1 MNWFRENKFLGS
13 FLIAFSVAVL
23 IAGSLLL
30 STKSGFSE
38 ASNQFNQTATEFNRL
53 QRLNPFPND
62 ANLLAMK
69 AQAADYKVALGKLKD
84 ELKTCV
90 LPVTPLAPNEFQAQL
105 RQTVTAVIEKARANK
120 IKLPGNFFLGFD
132 EFAAALPSNT
142 AAPLLGQQ
150 LAQVKLLTDIL
161 MEARI
166 DALTAF
172 RVGPLPEERTAGG
185 RTPTPSPSRGGKTH
199 AVAPTAPKL
208 VERSVVEATFV
219 STPSAARRVLNQ
231 IAGANKQFFIIR
243 TLHVVNEK
251 DKGPPRAEQA
261 EVANPAATAAA
272 SPGPKPNA
280 ALNFIVGT
288 EHIRTSAKIELVK
301 FTF

>member
-13 FLIAFSVAVL
+13 FLIAFGLALL

-30 STKSGFSE
+30 STKSGFYE

-53 QRLNPFPND
+53 QRLNPFPNN
-62 ANLLAMK
+62 ANLLTMK
-69 AQAADYKVALGKLKD
+69 AQAADYRVALGKLKD

-90 LPVTPLAPNEFQAQL
+90 LPVTPLAPNEFQAHL
-105 RQTVTAVIEKARANK
+105 RQTVTAVIEKARTNK
-120 IKLPGNFFLGFD
+120 VKLPGNFFLGFD

-161 MEARI
+161 IEARI

-172 RVGPLPEERTAGG
+172 RVGPLPEERAAAGS
-185 RTPTPSPSRGGKTH
+185 PTPSPSRGGKTR
-199 AVAPTAPKL
+199 AVAPTGPKL

-251 DKGPPRAEQA
+251 DKGPPRVQEAEA
-261 EVANPAATAAA
+261 ANPAATNAA
-272 SPGPKPNA
+272 SPAPKPNA

-288 EHIRTSAKIELVK
+288 EHIRTSAKIEVVK

>member
-13 FLIAFSVAVL
+13 FLIAFGLAVL

-30 STKSGFSE
+30 STKSGFDE

-53 QRLNPFPND
+53 QRLNPFPNN
-62 ANLLAMK
+62 ANLVTMK
-69 AQAADYKVALGKLKD
+69 AQAADYRVALGKLKD

-90 LPVTPLAPNEFQAQL
+90 LPVTPLAPNEFQARL
-105 RQTVTAVIEKARANK
+105 RQTVTAVIEKARTNK
-120 IKLPGNFFLGFD
+120 VKLPGNFFLGFD
-132 EFAAALPSNT
+132 EFAGALPSNT

-161 MEARI
+161 IEARI

-172 RVGPLPEERTAGG
+172 RVGPLPEERAAAGS
-185 RTPTPSPSRGGKTH
+185 PTPSPSQGAKTR
-199 AVAPTAPKL
+199 AVAPTGPKL
-208 VERSVVEATFV
+208 VERSAVEATFV

-231 IAGANKQFFIIR
+231 IAGANRQFFIIR

-251 DKGPPRAEQA
+251 DKGPPRVQEAEA
-261 EVANPAATAAA
+261 ANPAATTAG

-280 ALNFIVGT
+280 ALNFIVGM
-288 EHIRTSAKIELVK
+288 EHIQTSAKIEVVK